1 MSSST
6 AAPPGTPESKLATLK
21 AAALKAYSQKD
32 YAISAELYASACEL
46 QSTIHGENNPK
57 NAHLLYLYGRSL
69 FEVAV
74 KKSDVLGG
82 VKEDNSASTKEVKKD
97 STKKEKIKVE
107 AKPLETGQKAGLF
120 QFTGD
125 ENWDDTD
132 EEDEDE
138 EDGDEKDEK
147 EKADDDDDFT
157 LAWEILDY
165 ARVLF
170 EKQLSPEAKIEP
182 ETKAENG
189 TTEPGSA
196 DAAAESEPAAE
207 LTEDE
212 THSLKVMLADTY
224 DILGEVSLESES
236 FAQAAKDLA
245 SALDLKLTLY
255 PQESTLISEAHF
267 KLSLALEFTA
277 AAEDVS
283 PSDRAKG
290 RDAAAE
296 QMEKAIASCRAR
308 IAKEEA
314 ELGADGSGKGKGK
327 KVVTKSLKD
336 AREMVEELETR
347 LVDLRTP
354 ETVPGQEKLEGLLG
368 QLIGEDQVGAKKR
381 IEEAMSKANDLT
393 GLVRKKVKVEEP
405 APTPAP
411 APEKKEQEKVDV
423 VVGESKGGKR
433 KLDDL
438 AEEAAPEDQGEKSE
452 GEKSEGENK
461 KTKTEEK

>member
-6 AAPPGTPESKLATLK
+6 AAPTPESKLATLK

-32 YAISAELYASACEL
+32 YAVSAELYASACEL
-46 QSTIHGENNPK
+46 QSTIHGENNPQ

-82 VKEDNSASTKEVKKD
+82 VKEDNSASTKEVKD
-97 STKKEKIKVE
+97 STKKGKVKIE

-170 EKQLSPEAKIEP
+170 EKQLSPEAKAET
-182 ETKAENG
+182 ETKVESG

-196 DAAAESEPAAE
+196 DAAGPEPAAE

-212 THSLKVMLADTY
+212 AYSLKVMLADTY

-277 AAEDVS
+277 AADDVS

-314 ELGADGSGKGKGK
+314 ELGADKSGKGKGK
-327 KVVTKSLKD
+327 EVVTKSLKD

-354 ETVPGQEKLEGLLG
+354 ETLPGQEKLEGLLG
-368 QLIGEDQVGAKKR
+368 QLMGEDQVGAKKR

-393 GLVRKKVKVEEP
+393 GLVRKKVKAEEP
-405 APTPAP
+405 TPTPVP
-411 APEKKEQEKVDV
+411 APEKKEQEKVDI

-438 AEEAAPEDQGEKSE
+438 AEEAAPEDQSEKSE
-452 GEKSEGENK
+452 GESK
-461 KTKTEEK
+461 KTKVETETEEK